1 MPIPNLRALWQSGAR
16 CVNGWASI
24 PSPVTAEI
32 IARQPF
38 DTLTVD
44 LQHGLI
50 DYQMALT
57 MLQAMEVSDV
67 PKLARARWN
76 DPGFIMMLLDAGFT
90 GIICPM
96 VNSAEEARAF
106 VSVCRYA
113 PEGTRSFGPT
123 RASIAYG
130 ADYLKEANTAIT
142 TLAMIETRA
151 AIDGLDAILEV
162 EGLDAVYVGPADL
175 AISLGYPPS
184 LTPDQ
189 PEVVEAIA
197 TIRDKAAAAG
207 KFAGIHCGSPQFV
220 TRMLN
225 EGFHLASLST
235 DMRIFSATMA
245 DLANAAKPKSEPSGS
260 RAIY

>member
-1 MPIPNLRALWQSGAR
+1 MPIPNLKELWQGGTR

-24 PSPVTAEI
+24 PSPITAEI

-50 DYQMALT
+50 DYQTALT
-57 MLQAMEVSDV
+57 MLQAMGVSDA

-76 DPGFIMMLLDAGFT
+76 DPGFIMALLDAGFT

-106 VSVCRYA
+106 VSACRYA
-113 PEGTRSFGPT
+113 PQGARSFGPT
-123 RASIAYG
+123 RAAIAYG
-130 ADYLKEANTAIT
+130 AGYLDAANGAIT

-151 AIDGLDAILEV
+151 AIDALDDILAV
-162 EGLDAVYVGPADL
+162 EGLDAVYVGPSDL
-175 AISLGYPPS
+175 AISLGHAPS
-184 LTPDQ
+184 LTPDE

-197 TIRDKAAAAG
+197 TIRDKAVAAG

-220 TRMLN
+220 ARMLD

-235 DMRIFSATMA
+235 DTRIFSGALA
-245 DLANAAKPKSEPSGS
+245 DLVQAARPDRGADGT
-260 RAIY
+260 RAVY